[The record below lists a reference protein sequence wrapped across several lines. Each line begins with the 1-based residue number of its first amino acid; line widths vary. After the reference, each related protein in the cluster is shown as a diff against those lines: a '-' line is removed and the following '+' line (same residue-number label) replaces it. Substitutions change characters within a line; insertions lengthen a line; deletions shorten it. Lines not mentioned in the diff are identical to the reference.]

1 MGGMYTPS
9 NPPPFCYYFL
19 ISELTIIVYNLVLSV
34 KSVPESV
41 FG

>member
-1 MGGMYTPS
+1 MGGCILLVT
-9 NPPPFCYYFL
+9 PPFCYYFL